1 MPHATAPTRIHD
13 LLTPWAASQPDA
25 PALRDGHERY
35 SYAGLHQAGM
45 AVAERLAAAGVR
57 AGDRVLVVGENCA
70 AACVLALA
78 ASRLGAW
85 IGIVNSRLSAHE
97 VDSILDHARPRRVLY
112 TSHVSAEALQ
122 HAQRHGAQ
130 ATAGFGQAILHLGPL
145 DAAAPAEP
153 GHADA
158 PQQVAALVYTSGTSG
173 APKGVM
179 LTHANLA
186 FIAATTRQLRGLT
199 PGDVVYGVLP
209 MAHIVGLSTQFLG
222 VLASGAALVLAPRFT
237 PELLLQALREGATA
251 FTGVP
256 AMYARLLE
264 WLRSRGET
272 LAAPRLRLI
281 GVAGSPLTPD
291 LKAAVEAAFGLPL
304 LNGYGLTETA
314 PTIAQ
319 VRGEAP
325 RQDCAVGPPIPGIEI
340 RLLDAQRMPVP
351 HGGVGELWARG
362 PNVMRGYYRDPER
375 TREVID
381 AEGWFNTGD
390 LARQGE
396 DGALHI
402 AGRSKELI
410 IRSGFNVYPLEVEQA
425 LNSFPGVL
433 QSAVV
438 GRTVGHN
445 EEVVAYVEMTPG
457 QPLDEA
463 ALRLHLR
470 ERLSPYKQPADIH
483 VLAQLPAAPT
493 GKVLKGRLKQMAAG
507 ELPISP

>member
-1 MPHATAPTRIHD
+1 
-13 LLTPWAASQPDA
+13 
-25 PALRDGHERY
+25 
-35 SYAGLHQAGM
+35 
-45 AVAERLAAAGVR
+45 
-57 AGDRVLVVGENCA
+57 
-70 AACVLALA
+70 
-78 ASRLGAW
+78 
-85 IGIVNSRLSAHE
+85 
-97 VDSILDHARPRRVLY
+97 
-112 TSHVSAEALQ
+112 
-122 HAQRHGAQ
+122 
-130 ATAGFGQAILHLGPL
+130 
-145 DAAAPAEP
+145 
-153 GHADA
+153 
-158 PQQVAALVYTSGTSG
+158 
-173 APKGVM
+173 
-179 LTHANLA
+179 
-186 FIAATTRQLRGLT
+186 
-199 PGDVVYGVLP
+199 
-209 MAHIVGLSTQFLG
+209 
-222 VLASGAALVLAPRFT
+222 
-237 PELLLQALREGATA
+237 
-251 FTGVP
+251 
-256 AMYARLLE
+256 
-264 WLRSRGET
+264 
-272 LAAPRLRLI
+272 
-281 GVAGSPLTPD
+281 
-291 LKAAVEAAFGLPL
+291 
-304 LNGYGLTETA
+304 
-314 PTIAQ
+314 
-319 VRGEAP
+319 
-325 RQDCAVGPPIPGIEI
+325 PIPGIEI

-351 HGGVGELWARG
+351 HGEVGELWARG

-375 TREVID
+375 TRELID
-381 AEGWFNTGD
+381 AEDWFNTGD